1 MQHLPIS
8 AISAFT
14 FLPRL
19 RFNLFF
25 WNACRMNAQRLAAAS
40 ANRLSFVELVSVR
53 HPLHFWL
60 LAGSSSAFTGQ
71 VWLRMTKPRPQ
82 CIFREQKQEVELL

>member
-40 ANRLSFVELVSVR
+40 ANRLSFVELVSCQASTAF
-53 HPLHFWL
+53 LAAGWL
-60 LAGSSSAFTGQ
+60 LKCFHRSGVAPNDKATTTMYF
-71 VWLRMTKPRPQ
+71 
-82 CIFREQKQEVELL
+82 